1 MSGHS
6 KWSTIKHKKGAA
18 DAKRAKLFTKLQREI
33 LVAAKIGQPD
43 PEFNPRL
50 RSAIIAARAENMP
63 KDKIEG
69 TIKKATSSGE
79 GENYV
84 EMRYEGYG
92 PGGVAIIVEALTDN
106 KNRTAA
112 EVRSAFTKSGG
123 SLGESGSVGFMFD
136 RVGVIGYEGS
146 VASEDEMFEA
156 GVEAGA
162 EGVES
167 SAEWHEVIC
176 QPDSFNKVRDALI
189 AKFGDPKEAKLDW
202 KAKTKTALNLEQA
215 EKVMK
220 LVDMLEDNDDIQSVT
235 GNFEIPDDVAE
246 KL

>member
-18 DAKRAKLFTKLQREI
+18 DAKRAKMFTKLQREI

-43 PEFNPRL
+43 PDFNPRL

-63 KDKIEG
+63 KDKIES
-69 TIKKATSSGE
+69 TIKKATSAGE

-92 PGGVAIIVEALTDN
+92 PSGVAIIVEALTDN

-123 SLGESGSVGFMFD
+123 SLGETGSVGFMFD

-146 VASEDEMFEA
+146 VASEDDMFEVA
-156 GVEAGA
+156 VEAGA
-162 EGVES
+162 ESIES
-167 SAEWHEVIC
+167 SKEWHEVIC
-176 QPDSFNKVRDALI
+176 QPESLNKVRDALI
-189 AKFGDPKEAKLDW
+189 TKFGDPKEAKLDW
-202 KAKTKTALNLEQA
+202 RAKTTTELNLEQA
-215 EKVMK
+215 QKVMK

-235 GNFEIPDDVAE
+235 GNFEIPNDVAE